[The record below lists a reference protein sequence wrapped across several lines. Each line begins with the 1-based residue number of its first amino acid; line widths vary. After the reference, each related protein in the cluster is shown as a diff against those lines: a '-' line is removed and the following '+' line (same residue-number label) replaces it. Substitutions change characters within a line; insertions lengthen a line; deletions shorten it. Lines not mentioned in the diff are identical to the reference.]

1 MAGRGIM
8 AGMTA
13 EHGGQERI
21 REILA
26 EVTEQAG
33 GTLHVHSLPGTAVR
47 RVVLRDVRDDKG
59 WQFEAAQLEADGT
72 LRITGHDQGP
82 GVSEAFGA
90 GITSYEWAWVVAP
103 DRVEVLLR
111 HMGGGDG
118 ADVLKVLAAYHE
130 QAGGRISSLLRSSD
144 IGAEFSNWHS

>member
-1 MAGRGIM
+1 
-8 AGMTA
+8 MTA
-13 EHGGQERI
+13 ENGGQERV

-33 GTLHVHSLPGTAVR
+33 GTLHVYPRPGRAVR
-47 RVVLRDVRDDKG
+47 RVVLRDTRDDKG
-59 WQFEAAQLEADGT
+59 WQFEAAQVEDDGT

-82 GVSEAFGA
+82 GVSEVFGA

-111 HMGGGDG
+111 HIGGGDG
-118 ADVLKVLAAYHE
+118 ADVLGVLAAWHE
-130 QAGGRISSLLRSSD
+130 QTGGRISSLLRSPD